1 MSMTDERREELKA
14 EIEAYMG
21 RYNEAFVSGTR
32 DDLQTLVHLPVIYVS
47 GTRTTQRTLLTTVCR
62 LIDWSTC

>member
-32 DDLQTLVHLPVIYVS
+32 NDLQTLVHLPVIYLS
-47 GTRTTQRTLLTTVCR
+47 
-62 LIDWSTC
+62 LIHI